1 MKQNTENMNIR
12 KISIISIILL
22 SVILI
27 SFIKPSSNKLDIK
40 NIYSNDIF
48 STEIDENIIYSDI
61 QKEFGITLDSFYVV
75 QDRIKRNQ
83 NLALILSETGL
94 DDSIVNRATMN
105 SASVFNIRNIKSGNL
120 FYLYYSKDNDST
132 LKYFVYKHSP
142 TEYLKIDLNKNPQAC
157 KGEKQIITSLKTSTG
172 TISTSLWNTMVENN
186 IDPVMS
192 IRLSE
197 IYAWTVDFFGLDRG
211 DHFKVI
217 YEEQFV
223 DSIPIG
229 IGRIMAAEFTHKG
242 EKLFAFEYEQD
253 GVLSYYDENG
263 KSLRREFLKAPL
275 RFSHISSKFSK
286 SRMHPI
292 LKIRRPHSG
301 VDYSAPTGTPIYTIG
316 DGTVIAK
323 GYSTSAGNYIK
334 IKHNSVYTSGYNHL
348 SKYPKGIRVGQR
360 VNQGEII
367 GYVGSTGYST
377 GSHLDFR
384 VWMNGQAI
392 DPLKIKA
399 PPVEPI
405 KQENLSS
412 FQSSINDIKQKL
424 LLIN

>member
-1 MKQNTENMNIR
+1 MQNTGNMNIK
-12 KISIISIILL
+12 KIIITGIVLL
-22 SVILI
+22 SIILI
-27 SFIKPSSNKLDIK
+27 SFIKPNTNNLNPK
-40 NIYSNDIF
+40 NRDIF
-48 STEIDENIIYSDI
+48 ATDIDENIIYSNI

-75 QDRIKRNQ
+75 QNRIKRNQ
-83 NLALILSETGL
+83 NLAFILSETGL
-94 DDSIVNRATMN
+94 NDSIVNIATLN
-105 SASVFNIRNIKSGNL
+105 SASVFNIRNIQLGNQ
-120 FYLYYSKDNDST
+120 YNLYFTRDKDST

-142 TEYLKIDLNKNPQAC
+142 TEYLKIDLNKKPQAC
-157 KGEKQIITSLKTSTG
+157 KGEKQIITNVKTSTG
-172 TISTSLWNTMVENN
+172 TISTSLWNTMIENN
-186 IDPVMS
+186 IDPVMA

-229 IGRIMAAEFTHKG
+229 IGRIFAANFTHKG
-242 EKLFAFEYEQD
+242 EELFAFEYEQN

-263 KSLRREFLKAPL
+263 KSLRRQFLKAPL

-301 VDYSAPTGTPIYTIG
+301 VDYSAPTGTPVYTIG
-316 DGTVIAK
+316 DGTVIDK
-323 GYSTSAGNYIK
+323 GYTKSAGNYIK
-334 IKHNSVYTSGYNHL
+334 IRHNSVYTSGYNHL
-348 SKYPKGIRVGQR
+348 SRYSNGIKIGQR
-360 VNQGEII
+360 VNQGQII
-367 GYVGSTGYST
+367 GYVGSTGYAT
-377 GSHLDFR
+377 GPHLDFR

-399 PPVEPI
+399 PPIEPI
-405 KQENLSS
+405 KEENLPTY
-412 FQSSINDIKQKL
+412 QASINQVKQEL
-424 LLIN
+424 RALN

>member
-1 MKQNTENMNIR
+1 MNIR
-12 KISIISIILL
+12 RISIISIILL

-27 SFIKPSSNKLDIK
+27 SFIKPSSNKIDTK

-48 STEIDENIIYSDI
+48 STEIDENIIFSDI

-94 DDSIVNRATMN
+94 DDSIVNRATLN

-186 IDPVMS
+186 INPVMS

-316 DGTVIAK
+316 DGTVIGK

-334 IKHNSVYTSGYNHL
+334 IRHNSVYTSGYNHL

-367 GYVGSTGYST
+367 GYVGSTGYAT
-377 GSHLDFR
+377 GPHLDFR